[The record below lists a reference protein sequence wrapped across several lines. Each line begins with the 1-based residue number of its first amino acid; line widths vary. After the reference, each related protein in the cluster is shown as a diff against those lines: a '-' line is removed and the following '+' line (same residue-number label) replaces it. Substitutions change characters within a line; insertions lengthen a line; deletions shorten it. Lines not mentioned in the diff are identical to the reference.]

1 MLQTFMQK
9 SYLSSLWAAAY
20 ILMDGC
26 SDDTFDYF
34 RGWLI
39 AQGKETFEKVLD
51 DIYVNASIAIDSKSS
66 FCG

>member
-1 MLQTFMQK
+1 
-9 SYLSSLWAAAY
+9 
-20 ILMDGC
+20 MDGC